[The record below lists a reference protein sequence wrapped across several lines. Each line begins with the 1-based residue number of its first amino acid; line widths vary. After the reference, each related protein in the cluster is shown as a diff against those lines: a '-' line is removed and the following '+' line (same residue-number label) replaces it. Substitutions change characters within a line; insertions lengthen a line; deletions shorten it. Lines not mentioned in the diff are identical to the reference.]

1 MAGQH
6 HQCNL
11 HKLEQTLGDG
21 EGQGDLV
28 YCSSWGLEELDMIG
42 RLNNSYSIPNNSYF
56 VF

>member
-1 MAGQH
+1 MRWHHRCNGLELGQIS
-6 HQCNL
+6 
-11 HKLEQTLGDG
+11 GDG